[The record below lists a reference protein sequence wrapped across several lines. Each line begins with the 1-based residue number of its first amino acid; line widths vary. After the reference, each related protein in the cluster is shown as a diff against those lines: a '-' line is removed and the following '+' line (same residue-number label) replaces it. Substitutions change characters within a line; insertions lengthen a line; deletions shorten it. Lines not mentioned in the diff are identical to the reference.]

1 MIEKK
6 FPRLFGYF
14 CVLLLVAVACTP
26 ARESGRGWQS
36 RNPLP
41 QPTPWSPLWRD
52 WSPAQ
57 APTLTP
63 GPQKGPFGSPSPPT
77 LAPTPNRRG
86 IQDRTRD
93 PLSWSIHSGT
103 SPGQASAMRLVDRA
117 RAELEAGTAGRAF
130 ELLDEAVRADPACV
144 PAYLTRAQASLLVGS
159 TGDARRD
166 LQLAVAYEP
175 KGAWLAELVAVNGEV
190 YEVEGERDN
199 AIASYRRAL
208 GIYPANRTAR
218 VALTRLLAR

>member
-1 MIEKK
+1 MIEKL
-6 FPRLFGYF
+6 FRRLTVVLG
-14 CVLLLVAVACTP
+14 VLLLTTMACTP
-26 ARESGRGWQS
+26 ARESNRRWE
-36 RNPLP
+36 RRAALP
-41 QPTPWSPLWRD
+41 QPTPWRPLLQD
-52 WSPAQ
+52 WAPAPRITP
-57 APTLTP
+57 APQDLAS
-63 GPQKGPFGSPSPPT
+63 GSPSPPT

-93 PLSWSIHSGT
+93 PLAWSIHSGT
-103 SPGQASAMRLVDRA
+103 SPSQAAAMRLVDRA

-130 ELLDEAVRADPACV
+130 ELLDEAVRADPDCV

-166 LQLAVAYEP
+166 LQLAVALKP

-190 YEVEGERDN
+190 YEVEGDEDS